1 MFMKRAYLAFSLLL
15 IFALSCQNNTRTIET
30 FNQRAKQIQMHQAPD
45 LSLNVFEAELLYG
58 NGQWILRGETTLP
71 EAKQNVIMLADSL
84 LGNQNFKNE
93 FVELPLASLGDST
106 YALVCVSVANL
117 REEPGHAAQLVDQ
130 DIMGSVLRLLK
141 NDGGW
146 YLVQT
151 EYGYV
156 GWMRR
161 ESFYRTDQEGLKT
174 WKEAPKVRV
183 SALFPLAYEKPDEN
197 SEPVTDLVLNA
208 ILRMQAKGGK
218 WTKISTPDGRIGFI
232 KSEFL
237 SKNIDPK
244 IPKEKLGSAI
254 IETARSMMGF
264 PYLWGGNS
272 SKGNDCSGFTQT
284 VFKTNGIDILRDAG
298 QQARQGK
305 EIVPDEAFSN
315 LLPGD
320 LLFFGSGKR
329 ITHVGIS
336 LGGAQFIHQSGEV
349 HINSLNPQAENYSA
363 YRRNSLQK
371 IKRYF

>member
-1 MFMKRAYLAFSLLL
+1 MFTRRAYLAFSLLL
-15 IFALSCQNNTRTIET
+15 IFALSCENNTSTIDK
-30 FNQRAKQIQMHQAPD
+30 FNERAKQIQVHHAPD
-45 LSLNVFEAELLYG
+45 LSLNVFEAELLYD
-58 NGQWILRGETTLP
+58 NGQWVLRGETNLLG
-71 EAKQNVIMLADSL
+71 AKQDIIVLADSL
-84 LGNQNFKNE
+84 LGNQSYKNE
-93 FVELPLASLGDST
+93 FEELPLASLGDST

-117 REEPGHAAQLVDQ
+117 REVPGHAAQLVDQ
-130 DIMGSVLRLLK
+130 DIMGSTVRLLK

-151 EYGYV
+151 AYGYV

-161 ESFYRTDQEGLKT
+161 ESFYRTDLAGIKS
-174 WKEAPKVRV
+174 WKEANKVRV
-183 SALFPLAYEKPDEN
+183 TALFPLAYEKPNEN
-197 SEPVTDLVLNA
+197 SEPVTDVVLNA
-208 ILRMQAKGGK
+208 ILRVEGK
-218 WTKISTPDGRIGFI
+218 VGNWTKISTPDGRSGFI
-232 KSEFL
+232 RSEFL
-237 SKNIDPK
+237 SENVDPK
-244 IPKEKLGSAI
+244 IPTEKLGGAI

-298 QQARQGK
+298 QQARQGE
-305 EIVPDEAFSN
+305 EIIPDKTFSN

-320 LLFFGSGKR
+320 LLFFGSGER